1 MEAGSTA
8 IESVGASSSSV
19 MVTVADPMAVPPL
32 SAETMTVSLDSSMV
46 SCTAVTVVVTEV
58 APAASVSEVLPMV

>member
-1 MEAGSTA
+1 
-8 IESVGASSSSV
+8 

-32 SAETMTVSLDSSMV
+32 PAETMTVSSGSSTE

-58 APAASVSEVLPMV
+58 APAVSVSEVLPMV